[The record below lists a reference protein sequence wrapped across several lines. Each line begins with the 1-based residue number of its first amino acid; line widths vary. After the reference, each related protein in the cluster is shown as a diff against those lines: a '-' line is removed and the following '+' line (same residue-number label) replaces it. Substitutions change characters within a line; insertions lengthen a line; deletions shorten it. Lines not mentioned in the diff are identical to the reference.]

1 MRELPAH
8 ASRLQASSVLVP
20 IVPEKRAPRYRNQDR
35 LTACRGR
42 VCIGFAGEPL
52 RLPGL
57 LIVGIEIPG
66 PMPVAAQT
74 PSYPGSIPMI
84 VSHGLLR
91 AVASSHASLP
101 RRREPQLPSTAP
113 VARRNLR
120 QCRKTER
127 SIETCYTRWALW
139 ALPSYVTST
148 KISPPFNSPRTAAH
162 RRKVPNWR
170 SIRP

>member
-91 AVASSHASLP
+91 AVASHPQRRLP
-101 RRREPQLPSTAP
+101 E
-113 VARRNLR
+113 
-120 QCRKTER
+120 
-127 SIETCYTRWALW
+127 ETYGNAEKQNDQSRLVIHVGPYGRFRLT
-139 ALPSYVTST
+139 
-148 KISPPFNSPRTAAH
+148 
-162 RRKVPNWR
+162 
-170 SIRP
+170 